1 MDYRRLHG
9 IVLNVSYW
17 IVSDGFNGKS
27 PSVNLY
33 ENRFSEAL
41 ALGAYSCE
49 GRTGAKVLTTSP
61 G

>member
-1 MDYRRLHG
+1 MSVTGLFQT
-9 IVLNVSYW
+9 VLTANPQVLTCT
-17 IVSDGFNGKS
+17 
-27 PSVNLY
+27 VNLY